1 MFNISGDVPERR
13 EVKVMFKSVTMM
25 ATAVVGAA
33 LLLSGCDQ
41 AAQQETQVASKGP
54 KIGIL
59 LVNHGSEQKA
69 WRDMLVDVEK
79 ATVERLLALP
89 NVEGVKTAFNE
100 YTEPSLATQMKAFD
114 DEGYDEVIALPLFLT
129 VGGHTN
135 SDIPNGLGLKNDA
148 DVLESLPK
156 EGVPVYRPRARVTL
170 LETIDAT
177 EFLKVNILRRVK
189 SLMEPGADG
198 SKYGVTLAA
207 YGDQGFNQQWEEL
220 MAELGNHLSD
230 NVGIDLVNSAWSGHL
245 VNYSIEPTKKAI
257 NQVLAEKE
265 KDILI
270 SVYVAY
276 DYMFQ
281 RDIIGEAGRVSDRP
295 DDVLYNEMEAIL
307 PDQNLENW
315 VVSTIEESL
324 TSGRLGQLVAAEN

>member
-1 MFNISGDVPERR
+1 
-13 EVKVMFKSVTMM
+13 MFKSVTMM
-25 ATAVVGAA
+25 AATVLGAA
-33 LLLSGCDQ
+33 LFLSGCDK
-41 AAQQETQVASKGP
+41 AAQQEAQVASKGP

-79 ATVERLLALP
+79 ATTERLLALP

-198 SKYGVTLAA
+198 SNYGVTLAA
-207 YGDQGFNQQWEEL
+207 YGDAGFNQQWEEL

-230 NVGIDLVNSAWSGHL
+230 NVGIELVNSAWSGHL

-265 KDILI
+265 KNILI

-281 RDIIGEAGRVSDRP
+281 RDIIGEAGRQCDRP
-295 DDVLYNEMEAIL
+295 EDVLYHETEAIL
-307 PDQNLENW
+307 PDTNLENW

-324 TSGRLGQLVAAEN
+324 TSGRLGQMLAAGT